1 MANWS
6 LLRRCGASLLVQSRN
21 CVNKSAAA
29 CLSTQTTPPKNL
41 VDSVLD
47 EKTGIST
54 LSMSRAPVN
63 SLNLDLIN
71 ALRKALENA
80 VDKGSQGIIIT
91 SSMPTV
97 FSAGLD
103 IMEMYKPD
111 LKRCEE
117 FWHSLQDLWLNLYGM
132 GIPTVAAING
142 ASPAGGCLLALSCEY
157 RIMVQ
162 GEHTIGLNETKL
174 GIVAPKWFADPMIS
188 TIGYRQA
195 ELALMRYFSNETFSL
210 SIVFLFFVFKIYR
223 GSLFKPDEALKIG
236 LIDEI
241 ASDKNDALA
250 KSQKYITSY
259 ARIPSEAREA
269 TKLSL
274 RKETIAWLENN
285 REWDTTVFLNYVQLP
300 QVQKGLDMYVQSLK
314 KKSK

>member
-21 CVNKSAAA
+21 CISKNAAA

-80 VDKGSQGIIIT
+80 VDKGSQGIILT

-195 ELALMRYFSNETFSL
+195 ELALMR
-210 SIVFLFFVFKIYR
+210 

-259 ARIPSEAREA
+259 ARIPTEAREA

>member
-195 ELALMRYFSNETFSL
+195 ELALMR
-210 SIVFLFFVFKIYR
+210 